1 MYTFFFYSVKSSF
14 LVRRMNLGDL
24 KARLISTFT
33 AQLITL
39 VSTVIDTITGLA
51 LRNEFLIH
59 TLKGVI
65 C

>member
-1 MYTFFFYSVKSSF
+1 MYTFWSVKGC
-14 LVRRMNLGDL
+14 MLGDL
-24 KARLISTFT
+24 KATLVSTFT

-39 VSTVIDTITGLA
+39 VSTVIDTITGLL
-51 LRNEFLIH
+51 LRNEFPIH